1 MKGDDKKRTFVK
13 FVLEPFY
20 KIIGYSISEEKE
32 ELVDF
37 LTKGF
42 NLNNREI
49 SSIHFKTDPRPLL
62 TKILTLVYGHN
73 HNMVDSCVKNICD
86 SEEGS
91 KIKISMLYS

>member
-42 NLNNREI
+42 LI
-49 SSIHFKTDPRPLL
+49 
-62 TKILTLVYGHN
+62 
-73 HNMVDSCVKNICD
+73 
-86 SEEGS
+86 
-91 KIKISMLYS
+91 